1 MDSANL
7 PACPK
12 IQRLPLEQLREA
24 PWNPNSMGPPLL
36 AKLQRSVQRFGLTGV
51 LVVRPLEDGTYQVLS
66 GNQRLQVL
74 RELQWDSAPCVI
86 VEVNDAEAKLL
97 AQTLN
102 RLHGSDDLG
111 LRAELVID
119 ILAEISPEEVLA
131 LLPETSQGLGSLTS
145 LKPDALAEHLH
156 QWQMAQDARLVGF
169 TARLTATQLETVR
182 LALNRFIPK
191 AKDGTAENPNIKGNA
206 LYLMAVNFLDREDS

>member
-1 MDSANL
+1 MESANL

-12 IQRLPLEQLREA
+12 INQLPLEQLREA
-24 PWNPNSMGPPLL
+24 PWNPNSMDTPLL
-36 AKLQRSVQRFGLTGV
+36 AKLQRSVQRYGLTGV
-51 LVVRPLEDGTYQVLS
+51 LVVRPLGDGTYQVLS

-74 RELQWDSAPCVI
+74 RELQWDSAPCVM
-86 VEVNDAEAKLL
+86 VEVKDAEARLL

-131 LLPETSQGLGSLTS
+131 LLPETSQGLGALTS
-145 LKPDALAEHLH
+145 LKPDALAEHLR
-156 QWQMAQDARLVGF
+156 QWQRAQDARLVSF
-169 TARLTATQLETVR
+169 SARLTSKQLETVR

-191 AKDGTAENPNIKGNA
+191 AKDGTAENPNIKGTA
-206 LYLMAVNFLDREDS
+206 LYLMALNLLNREDD